1 MELKVF
7 IGTFRYIQ
15 DGEIQYIVTT
25 TRERVTQELIGKMRD
40 YLAVY
45 YEVVPNNWDKL
56 REIGWDNGYYHVDII
71 KQVVLSEQHILKHLI
86 RQSSGVEQ

>member
-7 IGTFRYIQ
+7 IGTFRYIEG
-15 DGEIQYIVTT
+15 GEIEHIVAT

-40 YLAVY
+40 YLAPL
-45 YEVVPNNWDKL
+45 YEVAPNNWDLL
-56 REIGWDNGYYHVDII
+56 RQIGWDNAYYEVDIA

-86 RQSSGVEQ
+86 RQSSGVE